1 MSISGYT
8 FLSGSYQQI
17 SDPVNDSP
25 AWINNANDEAIWYW
39 SGNWMIGPK
48 DAIGTSLR

>member
-1 MSISGYT
+1 MITGGDSWLLGTYRKIA
-8 FLSGSYQQI
+8 
-17 SDPVNDSP
+17 DPVNDSP